1 MAEPSF
7 KILAEGED
15 RTASMIDEPAG
26 LGRVQW
32 PQWGCLALV
41 SPPMTYEE

>member
-7 KILAEGED
+7 KILAEGEE

-26 LGRVQW
+26 LGRVFGVGV
-32 PQWGCLALV
+32 P
-41 SPPMTYEE
+41 SDDI